1 MSIKALCRRAL
12 IAIDAACTG
21 GRGLRWYRRA
31 ATQRLLARVS
41 DRAGLVSHTVHHPAS
56 SLASFAVLCDHYGS
70 DKGTRSAGPHPYGH
84 PPHTYADFYATL
96 FEHCRYSVR
105 KVFECGLGTTDP
117 TIPSNM
123 GVTGRP
129 GASLR
134 AWRDYFPNAVIYGAD
149 IDVSTLFTE
158 DRISTFQLDQ
168 TCPQSIAAL
177 WQNPALSDFD
187 LIVDDGL
194 HTFEAGV
201 TFFENSYSRVRPGG
215 LYIIE
220 DVTLQSL
227 EKFVAYFSTRP
238 YSVSYITFLSHAGP
252 TCMSSLVVIRRSDF
266 TTSA

>member
-1 MSIKALCRRAL
+1 MGIKAVCRRGL
-12 IAIDAACTG
+12 VEIDAVCTG

-31 ATQRLLARVS
+31 AAQRILARTS
-41 DRAGLVSHTVHHPAS
+41 KRAGLVSHSVHHPAS
-56 SLASFAVLCDHYGS
+56 ALSTFAILCDHYGS

-84 PPHTYADFYATL
+84 PPHAYADFYATL
-96 FEHCRYSVR
+96 FEHCRDSVR
-105 KVFECGLGTTDP
+105 KVFECGLGTNDP

-149 IDVSTLFTE
+149 IDERTLFTE

-168 TCPQSIAAL
+168 TCPKSIAKL
-177 WQNPALSDFD
+177 WQNPDLSGFD
-187 LIVDDGL
+187 LLLDDGL

-201 TFFENSYSRVRPGG
+201 TLFENSYSQVRPGG

-227 EKFVAYFSTRP
+227 EKFVGYFSTRP
-238 YSVSYITFLSHAGP
+238 YAVSYITFLSSADP
-252 TCMSSLVVIRRSDF
+252 TCTSSLVVIRRPDQ
-266 TTSA
+266 ALAG

>member
-1 MSIKALCRRAL
+1 MGIKAVCRQGL
-12 IAIDAACTG
+12 VEIDAACTG
-21 GRGLRWYRRA
+21 GWGLRWYRRA
-31 ATQRLLARVS
+31 AAQRVLSRIS
-41 DRAGLVSHTVHHPAS
+41 RRAGLVSHSVHHPATALS
-56 SLASFAVLCDHYGS
+56 SFALLCDRYGS

-84 PPHTYADFYATL
+84 PPHAYADFYATL
-96 FEHCRYSVR
+96 FEHCRDSVR
-105 KVFECGLGTTDP
+105 KVFECGLGTNDP

-149 IDVSTLFTE
+149 IDERTLFTE

-168 TCPQSIAAL
+168 TCPKSIAKL
-177 WQNPALSDFD
+177 WQNPDLSGFD
-187 LIVDDGL
+187 LLLDDGL

-201 TFFENSYSRVRPGG
+201 TLFENSYSQVRPGG

-227 EKFVAYFSTRP
+227 EKFVEYFSTRP
-238 YSVSYITFLSHAGP
+238 HAVSYITFLSSADP
-252 TCMSSLVVIRRSDF
+252 TCTSSLVVIRRPDQ
-266 TTSA
+266 ALAG